1 MCTASVYV
9 KNANTKGNI
18 LPKYNKK
25 RRPELEK
32 VPAAADISLQPP
44 VDAARLADALGE
56 RLACFPREQAPLPVA
71 A

>member
-1 MCTASVYV
+1 MCSASVFV
-9 KNANTKGNI
+9 KNSNTKRNI
-18 LPKYNKK
+18 SSKYNKK

-44 VDAARLADALGE
+44 VDAARLADAFSE
-56 RLACFPREQAPLPVA
+56 RFARFPRKQTPLPVA